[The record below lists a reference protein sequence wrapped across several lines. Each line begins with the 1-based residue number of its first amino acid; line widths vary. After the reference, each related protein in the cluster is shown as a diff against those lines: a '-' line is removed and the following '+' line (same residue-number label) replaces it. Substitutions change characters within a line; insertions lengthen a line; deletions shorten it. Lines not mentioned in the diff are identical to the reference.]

1 MAETRVV
8 LITGASSGFGK
19 ITAELL
25 AKTGY
30 RVFGA
35 SRRPET
41 AQVAGVTMLQLD
53 VRDAESLQ
61 ACVKTVK
68 DQAGRLDVLINNAGY
83 IGPAAAS
90 EEMDIAQ
97 LRAVFETN
105 FFGMV
110 QMTNAVLPIMR
121 EQGGGY
127 IVNLSSAGGIVASPF
142 FAAYMASKHAVEG
155 YTESL
160 YYEVKPFNIHA
171 VLIEPGFFK
180 TNIQNTIQ
188 GPDHPL
194 EAYADQRGAMRRCD
208 HYCIDHGRD
217 PWQVAMIISRILDD
231 PAPRLRY
238 PVGLDA
244 QVMVTLKRWLPF
256 RWFSHA
262 VKWLTLDGGPNADFD
277 RGLRRSVMDSQTAD
291 RMAPFLAIGLAGALL
306 WGLGRLT
313 RRR

>member
-1 MAETRVV
+1 METRVV

-30 RVFGA
+30 RVFGT

-41 AQVAGVTMLQLD
+41 AQVAGVTMLPLD
-53 VRDAESLQ
+53 VRNADSLR
-61 ACVKTVK
+61 ACVQAVK
-68 DQAGRLDVLINNAGY
+68 DQAGRVDVLINNAGY
-83 IGPAAAS
+83 IGPAAAC

-110 QMTNAVLPIMR
+110 QITNAVLPLMR
-121 EQGGGY
+121 EQGGG
-127 IVNLSSAGGIVASPF
+127 IIINLSSAGGIVGSPF
-142 FAAYMASKHAVEG
+142 FAAYMSSKHAVEG

-160 YYEVKPFNIHA
+160 YYEVKPFGIHA

-194 EAYADQRGAMRRCD
+194 EAYADQREATRRCD

-217 PWQVAMIISRILDD
+217 PWWVAMMISRILDD

-244 QVMVTLKRWLPF
+244 QVMVALKRWLPF
-256 RWFSHA
+256 GWFSRGA
-262 VKWLTLDGGPNADFD
+262 KWLLLDGGPNADFD
-277 RGLRRSVMDSQTAD
+277 RGLRHAVTDSQTAD
-291 RMAPFLAIGLAGALL
+291 RMAPFVAIGLAGVLL
-306 WGLGRLT
+306 WILGRIT